1 MLGGRDEKL
10 KKQLPISALSIV
22 SNYCTRSQSKIYISW
37 LYFPFKGLFNVLYLY
52 GFQEQ
57 AAAAAAKMEASHVD
71 FENCSDEVRAAH
83 ELAAAATAAVA
94 KSRKVCFYIPFIALC
109 FLFR

>member
-1 MLGGRDEKL
+1 
-10 KKQLPISALSIV
+10 
-22 SNYCTRSQSKIYISW
+22 
-37 LYFPFKGLFNVLYLY
+37 
-52 GFQEQ
+52 
-57 AAAAAAKMEASHVD
+57 MEASHVD